1 MNPKISNHQNS
12 REHIKGVYRVE
23 AIRDGA
29 EQKKDFFIVKCR
41 SRHTQQDRP
50 GEKF

>member
-29 EQKKDFFIVKCR
+29 EQKKDFL
-41 SRHTQQDRP
+41 S
-50 GEKF
+50 